1 MVLQN
6 LSIKCKVIFSGPQA
20 IKFEKEIL
28 YITERAVFRLTE
40 KGLSLEEISPGVD
53 IDKDILA
60 KMEFNPTI
68 SSSLKQMDDR
78 LFKEGKI
85 GLRDDIV

>member
-1 MVLQN
+1 VY
-6 LSIKCKVIFSGPQA
+6 KVIFSGPQA
-20 IKFEKEIL
+20 IKYEKEIL

-60 KMEFNPTI
+60 KMEFSPTI